1 MSESW
6 DILWQVELG
15 CEVFPRL
22 NRIEAFM
29 GSGFY
34 LFSCLPFLLT
44 AGQGG
49 KPNDSELEDPENLQ
63 ALCQERGSGGW
74 NRCLNFLAAEGE
86 SNNMP
91 QESFEGKLDCG
102 WKILQEYTVWG
113 PELLSEHYLYHIIKF
128 PLVGGSA
135 RLWRPALLKCWWL
148 VVISSYQ
155 WDCYVIHERASPLS
169 DLLWLKQWCSVPLE
183 WQHPS
188 ESRSLLSFSQ
198 TLQQQA

>member
-34 LFSCLPFLLT
+34 LFSCLPFLLI
-44 AGQGG
+44 AGQGE
-49 KPNDSELEDPENLQ
+49 KPIYSELEDPEKLQ
-63 ALCQERGSGGW
+63 APCQERDSRGW
-74 NRCLNFLAAEGE
+74 NWCFGFLAAEGE
-86 SNNMP
+86 NNNNMS

-113 PELLSEHYLYHIIKF
+113 PKLLSEHYLYHIIKF
-128 PLVGGSA
+128 PLVGSSA
-135 RLWRPALLKCWWL
+135 NLWHPALLKCWWL
-148 VVISSYQ
+148 VIISSYQ
-155 WDCYVIHERASPLS
+155 WDCYMNHERASPLS
-169 DLLWLKQWCSVPLE
+169 DLLGIPQS
-183 WQHPS
+183 HGPS
-188 ESRSLLSFSQ
+188 FLHQ
-198 TLQQQA
+198 ALQQ